1 MVYSDT
7 TGKQGIVQDAY
18 WEAGADSNSYP
29 IADVTR
35 QANIGLDEAVTIILG
50 ADGKWNF
57 DDTNA
62 TDLPIGATDL
72 ITGQND
78 YSFDEEYLAIRA
90 IEMITPQGNW
100 TKLIPLDNTDLQEGE
115 SFSALE
121 TGTGVPTHYKKMG
134 SSIILIPTPNYN
146 YRLVEE
152 GTAGIRAFF
161 QRNISYF
168 VVGDTTKTPG
178 FAGHLHKFLSLH
190 IAEAYCRA
198 KEKYKKADALLGQK
212 VVWGEKIRAF
222 YSFRQLDTKKRIENN
237 IRVKR

>member
-1 MVYSDT
+1 MVYNDT

-57 DDTNA
+57 DDSNA

-72 ITGQND
+72 VASQND
-78 YSFDEEYLAIRA
+78 YSFDAEFLTIRG
-90 IEMITPQGNW
+90 IEIKTPSGTW
-100 TKLIPLDNTDLQEGE
+100 VKLIPFDNTDLQGE
-115 SFSALE
+115 QAFSQLE
-121 TGTGVPTHYKKMG
+121 TETGIPSHYKKMG
-134 SSIILIPTPNYN
+134 SSIILLPTPNYSQ
-146 YRLVEE
+146 REVQE
-152 GTAGIRAFF
+152 GEAGIRAFF
-161 QRNISYF
+161 QRNINYF
-168 VVGDTTKTPG
+168 TVSDTIKQPG

-212 VVWGEKIRAF
+212 AVWGQKILSF
-222 YSFRQLDTKKRIENN
+222 YSYRQLDTKKRITNN
-237 IRVKR
+237 IQVKR